1 MHARNLLS
9 FFFNLT
15 TFTETPLSLQSLCR
29 LVIRQSLGLYNLDKV
44 ADLGLVS
51 PFDDFV
57 AFRELFISASQHDF
71 DTHIL
76 THVAKA
82 NIGLKEVTR
91 EPAKRGKFAHCPMQ
105 ALMKRIADF
114 TAPEQTDDEPPTEPE
129 QPQEMP
135 VAPPPLGAP
144 PPPPPPPAPMPPRP
158 GFFRFPG
165 AEFSDKGVKR

>member
-1 MHARNLLS
+1 M
-9 FFFNLT
+9 T

-144 PPPPPPPAPMPPRP
+144 LPPPPPPAPMPPRP

>member
-1 MHARNLLS
+1 M
-9 FFFNLT
+9 
-15 TFTETPLSLQSLCR
+15 SLQSLCR

-51 PFDDFV
+51 PFEDFV

-129 QPQEMP
+129 QPVLEQPQEMP
-135 VAPPPLGAP
+135 VAPPANVAP
-144 PPPPPPPAPMPPRP
+144 PPPPPPPAPPMPPRP
-158 GFFRFPG
+158 GFWRFPG
-165 AEFSDKGVKR
+165 AEFSNKGVKR